1 MARVKRISNFK
12 TRPPPNWLLK
22 GAFKSRCYNRK
33 SPPPRAKFSGSMS
46 SMQDHE
52 PMTLRLFNTL
62 SGQLDPLVPSDGST
76 LRMYACGPTV
86 YDYGHIG
93 NFRTFLHIDV
103 LRRFLRLTG
112 VAVRHVMNITDV
124 DDKIIRNATKA
135 GVPIGEY
142 TPPFVEAFF
151 EDLDAL
157 RVQRPEQIARATE
170 HIPQM
175 VRLIE
180 KLAQAGAA
188 YKTDEGSWYFRLS
201 AFPEYG
207 KLSKKDLAGIAD
219 GARVDLDEY
228 EKDSAR
234 DFALWKAAKP
244 GETSW
249 DTAIGRGRPGWH
261 IECSAMAMK
270 YLGDS
275 FDLHAG
281 GEDLM
286 FPHHENEIAQSE
298 TATHK
303 PFARHWMHVRFL
315 LVDGRKMAKS
325 EGNFYTLRDL
335 LLKGYKASAIRM
347 ALISVPY
354 RHQLNFTFDGLFEA
368 TKAVERLRTF
378 YDRLKSNHF
387 PAGENP
393 SLQAAAKKAHEE
405 FIAALANDLNTA
417 DARAPIFDLVRAA
430 NTAIDQGQLCSADR
444 DAILIVLKDF
454 DAVFDVLEDHDEE
467 PTRRAVEWAQRSGR
481 EADVAPE
488 LLVRKSLTDEAIEAL
503 VAERTQAKKQRN
515 FARADQIRNEL
526 AEKGVILEDSKDGVR
541 WKRK

>member
-1 MARVKRISNFK
+1 M
-12 TRPPPNWLLK
+12 
-22 GAFKSRCYNRK
+22 KSRIDFATAQFQRLYVPGR
-33 SPPPRAKFSGSMS
+33 STR
-46 SMQDHE
+46 E

-62 SGQLDPLVPSDGST
+62 TGQIDPLFRSDGEK

-93 NFRTFLHIDV
+93 NFRTFLQIDV
-103 LRRFLRLTG
+103 LRRVLKLAG
-112 VAVRHVMNITDV
+112 IPVRHVMNITDV
-124 DDKIIRNATKA
+124 DDKIIRNSSRA
-135 GVPIGEY
+135 GISIGEY
-142 TPPFVEAFF
+142 TLPFVDAFF

-175 VRLIE
+175 VELIE
-180 KLAQAGAA
+180 KLAQEGAA
-188 YKTDEGSWYFRLS
+188 YKADDGSWYFRLA

-207 KLSKKDLAGIAD
+207 KLSKKDLTGITD

-234 DFALWKAAKP
+234 DFALWKAAKA
-244 GETSW
+244 GEASW
-249 DTAIGRGRPGWH
+249 DTPIGCGRPGWH
-261 IECSAMAMK
+261 IECSTMAME

-335 LLKGYKASAIRM
+335 LLKGYRASAIRM
-347 ALISVPY
+347 TLISVPY
-354 RHQLNFTFDGLFEA
+354 RHQLNFTFDGLVEA

-378 YDRLKSNHF
+378 QQRLNNGNF

-393 SLQAAAKKAHEE
+393 ELQADTKKAHEA
-405 FIAALANDLNTA
+405 FIAALENDLNTA
-417 DARAPIFDLVRAA
+417 DARAAIFELVRAA
-430 NTAIDQGQLCSADR
+430 NTAIDQDQLCSADR
-444 DAILIVLKDF
+444 DAILAALKDF
-454 DAVFDVLEDHDEE
+454 DAIFDVLEDRDEE
-467 PTRRAVEWAQRSGR
+467 PTRRAMEWAQRSGR
-481 EADVAPE
+481 EADIAPALQARE
-488 LLVRKSLTDEAIEAL
+488 SLSDEAIAAL
-503 VAERTQAKKQRN
+503 IAERTQAKKQRN

-526 AEKGVILEDSKDGVR
+526 AEKGVVLEDTKDGVR